1 MPRLAI
7 LTAQEVTAFDKPP
20 RFTIDQRKKYFQK
33 NEKLLP
39 LLNIV
44 RLETNKVCLVL
55 QWGYFR
61 ATGGFFNVIAEKDHF
76 GFLINI
82 FAPK

>member
-1 MPRLAI
+1 MPWLAI

-39 LLNIV
+39 LLKNL
-44 RLETNKVCLVL
+44 RSETNEVCMVI
-55 QWGYFR
+55 QYFR
-61 ATGGFFNVIAEKDHF
+61 I
-76 GFLINI
+76 
-82 FAPK
+82 